1 MEFVPPELERYT
13 SGPLGNQYQHRLQAH
28 GQGLNHKV
36 ILDYGTSKV
45 LAMNEIELDM
55 QIPTIESQASKIS
68 RDEGNTYTGLIES
81 WHRGSSDMIIDE
93 YVGVNMGFQIPLLII
108 DRRSCLHIL
117 KPVGHTLNAY

>member
-1 MEFVPPELERYT
+1 
-13 SGPLGNQYQHRLQAH
+13 
-28 GQGLNHKV
+28 V

-45 LAMNEIELDM
+45 LAVNEIELGM
-55 QIPTIESQASKIS
+55 PIPTIESRESKIS
-68 RDEGNTYTGLIES
+68 RDEGNTYTELIES

-117 KPVGHTLNAY
+117 EPIGSHT